1 MLEDVDYLQLIT
13 SSQLL
18 SANPVQIVDRDPG
31 AGTRARDVECQ
42 NVFRQKYLCLEGV
55 SGARP
60 FVRTTCHNRPAGCI
74 SSKNHPTGA
83 SQQLF
88 HKPEPKEALPQGMI
102 TETEERTHQP
112 STLKAIIER
121 LPDGIVVV
129 DSDGIIRF
137 ANPAAERLFDRR
149 ADDLVG
155 TSFGFPVVVGE
166 TTEIDIVQRG
176 GGGVVYAELRVV
188 ETEWDD
194 EHVEIVSL
202 RDITDRKQA
211 QERAHQLLAEREARL
226 EAEAASKAK
235 SEFLAIMSHEL
246 RTPLNAVLGYS
257 ELMELGISGPINDK
271 MREQIGRIRMSAIH
285 LLGLV
290 NDILDLAKVEAGRLQ
305 VSSVP
310 CSATGTLTAAIALIQ
325 PQAGSRGLDLTV
337 TTSDASS
344 LVYRGDDERV
354 RQILIN
360 LLSNAVKFTDPGGK
374 ITVDVEWAKSP
385 DPDTRLQA
393 SRSYLRFSVA
403 DTGAGIPEDKLL
415 SIFDPFVQAE
425 SGHSRTREGSG
436 LGLTISRRLA
446 RLMGG
451 DLTVKSKVG
460 SGSTFSLWLPAET
473 LVKEV
478 EPASTIAG
486 QSVMPHRELEGI
498 GDVGHALLR
507 QMETTVERIV
517 ERIRRDRDLSV
528 AAGLKFSQVA
538 DHLGAL
544 LADIGS
550 ALVVMEE
557 AKGASS
563 PTLADAVEIQ
573 RLISERH
580 GAQRHRLGWTESDLR
595 REFMVVREELENL
608 VRNASEF
615 GDPLPVEDGTA
626 VIGRFLDQAEY
637 VAVRALQAGRSWAGG
652 GRREAGSYVRDSAVQ
667 ISG

>member
-1 MLEDVDYLQLIT
+1 
-13 SSQLL
+13 
-18 SANPVQIVDRDPG
+18 
-31 AGTRARDVECQ
+31 
-42 NVFRQKYLCLEGV
+42 
-55 SGARP
+55 
-60 FVRTTCHNRPAGCI
+60 
-74 SSKNHPTGA
+74 
-83 SQQLF
+83 
-88 HKPEPKEALPQGMI
+88 MI
-102 TETEERTHQP
+102 TETEFPRTAGA
-112 STLKAIIER
+112 SSLRAIIER
-121 LPDGIVVV
+121 LPDGIVIV
-129 DSDGIIRF
+129 DTHGAIRF
-137 ANPAAERLFDRR
+137 ANPAAERLFDRSGEE
-149 ADDLVG
+149 LIG
-155 TSFGFPVVVGE
+155 TAFGFPLVVWE

-188 ETEWDD
+188 ETEWEDD
-194 EHVEIVSL
+194 QVQIVSL

-211 QERAHQLLAEREARL
+211 QERAHQLAAEREARL
-226 EAEAASKAK
+226 EAEAASRAK

-257 ELMELGISGPINDK
+257 ELMELGISGPVTEQ

-460 SGSTFSLWLPAET
+460 KGSTFTLWLPADT
-473 LVKEV
+473 PVRV
-478 EPASTIAG
+478 TGPVPTIAG
-486 QSVMPHRELEGI
+486 DTV
-498 GDVGHALLR
+498 AL
-507 QMETTVERIV
+507 
-517 ERIRRDRDLSV
+517 
-528 AAGLKFSQVA
+528 
-538 DHLGAL
+538 
-544 LADIGS
+544 
-550 ALVVMEE
+550 
-557 AKGASS
+557 
-563 PTLADAVEIQ
+563 
-573 RLISERH
+573 
-580 GAQRHRLGWTESDLR
+580 
-595 REFMVVREELENL
+595 
-608 VRNASEF
+608 
-615 GDPLPVEDGTA
+615 
-626 VIGRFLDQAEY
+626 
-637 VAVRALQAGRSWAGG
+637 
-652 GRREAGSYVRDSAVQ
+652 
-667 ISG
+667 